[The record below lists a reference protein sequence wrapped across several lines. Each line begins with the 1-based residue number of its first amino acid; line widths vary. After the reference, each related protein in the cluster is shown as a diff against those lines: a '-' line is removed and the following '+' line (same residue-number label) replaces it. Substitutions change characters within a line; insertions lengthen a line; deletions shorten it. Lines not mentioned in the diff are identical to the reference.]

1 MANGT
6 LLWFNE
12 EKNHGR
18 ITAEDGEQL
27 YVHGSAFPGGNGIAG
42 RCNGLP
48 VTFEIAEDE
57 SGRQATRVSLVTL
70 DAPRRARRRSRS

>member
-1 MANGT
+1 MSDGT

-27 YVHGSAFPGGNGIAG
+27 YVHGSAFPGGKGIVG
-42 RCNGLP
+42 RCQGLP
-48 VTFEIAEDE
+48 VTFQVTEDE
-57 SGRQATRVSLVTL
+57 SGRHASHVQLVSLPS
-70 DAPRRARRRSRS
+70 PRRARRRTR